1 VKMSAT
7 SLSTSGVTV
16 YGGLMMLSFDSIM
29 FMRFV
34 RHPENCNLRLLN
46 FHRSQPGL
54 PSIFHVKWKTKCFV
68 THPRAINWLI
78 GTRALLSFLWPKNW
92 QVLGYRIGVYSS
104 SQSNSATSIQVLS
117 ALRCIQ

>member
-1 VKMSAT
+1 MSAT
-7 SLSTSGVTV
+7 SLSTSGVNV

-34 RHPENCNLRLLN
+34 RHLENCNLRLLN
-46 FHRSQPGL
+46 FHESQARL
-54 PSIFHVKWKTKCFV
+54 SSIFHVKWKAKRFV
-68 THPRAINWLI
+68 THLRAINWFI
-78 GTRALLSFLWPKNW
+78 GTRALFSFLWPKNW

-104 SQSNSATSIQVLS
+104 SQSNSATSIQVLR

>member
-1 VKMSAT
+1 MSAT

-46 FHRSQPGL
+46 FYQSQPGL
-54 PSIFHVKWKTKCFV
+54 PSIFHVKWKTKCFIA
-68 THPRAINWLI
+68 HPRAINWFI